1 MGTSSRC
8 KKCLSANLRKKYQD
22 PEFAAKDKA
31 RASQWVKNNPEKH
44 TAKNLRWVKNNPEK
58 VSKQQKRW
66 YEDNKER
73 TRDNQRKYE
82 SERYHKDPNY
92 RLRKLLRSRVYTA
105 LDLRKDKKGQKAG
118 SAVKDLGCSIDLL
131 IFTLEA
137 KFAEGMSWD
146 NHGTHWELDH
156 IQPLMNFD
164 LTDRKQFL
172 VACNYKNLQPLWIAD
187 HLEKTTRE
195 LSERCRNSTGQ

>member
-1 MGTSSRC
+1 MN
-8 KKCLSANLRKKYQD
+8 ADLRKKYQD
-22 PEFAAKDKA
+22 PEFAEQDIA
-31 RASQWVKNNPEKH
+31 RASKWAKDNPEKH
-44 TAKNLRWVKNNPEK
+44 AAKNLRWAKSHPEK
-58 VSKQQKRW
+58 VAENSKKW
-66 YEDNKER
+66 YEGNKER

-82 SERYHKDPNY
+82 SERYQKDPNY
-92 RLRKLLRSRVYTA
+92 RLRKLLRARVYTA

-131 IFTLEA
+131 ISSLEA

-146 NHGTHWELDH
+146 NHGTHWEIDH
-156 IQPLMNFD
+156 IQPLMGFD

-172 VACNYKNLQPLWIAD
+172 VACNYKNLQPLWKED